1 MTGAANA
8 LKGRGLD
15 LSRLNK
21 LSAATKGIPAGQ
33 EVLRVH
39 HSECYSTKQVREAFG
54 AIESLADSMKTRQ
67 LQPCKVW
74 PKDDKG
80 YRICIGERRWRAAAH
95 GDLYLDIIVDPLLV
109 ELTPAEVILYQLT
122 ENTQRENLTPKEE
135 AQAVADMLAEG
146 MSPRDIAMA
155 KSAIEQWSES
165 SAASWVS
172 RMRKMLDMP
181 AVVEALHDGGV
192 HDIESLNCLTAI
204 YELEPAVCE
213 KLIEDG
219 LTSRKATRAALKAL
233 KGGNAVPGSN
243 KTAPAEQQSWGPA
256 GIEPA
261 TYSVAVDRHTD
272 GRHVAVVYIRL
283 AGKELKTS
291 WLSDAALASAYIED
305 VKARVVTLIRDFML
319 PLQCVDPA
327 EKAAYQLILDYW
339 QIMPLATASTDEQ
352 PPKQPPAAPLATTN
366 KDDQPS
372 KQPPA
377 APLTTANKD
386 EQPSK
391 QPPAAPASTTNP
403 AAPATNPQPAE
414 QAPRNV
420 AGVTGL
426 VIHGFLDEDPVVL
439 CLDEV
444 VPGDYVV
451 IQDMDGNRLTVPLE
465 EFTFSSITKA

>member
-1 MTGAANA
+1 
-8 LKGRGLD
+8 
-15 LSRLNK
+15 
-21 LSAATKGIPAGQ
+21 
-33 EVLRVH
+33 
-39 HSECYSTKQVREAFG
+39 
-54 AIESLADSMKTRQ
+54 
-67 LQPCKVW
+67 
-74 PKDDKG
+74 
-80 YRICIGERRWRAAAH
+80 
-95 GDLYLDIIVDPLLV
+95 
-109 ELTPAEVILYQLT
+109 
-122 ENTQRENLTPKEE
+122 
-135 AQAVADMLAEG
+135 MLAEG

-181 AVVEALHDGGV
+181 AVVEALHDGGL

-204 YELEPAVCE
+204 HELEPAVCE

-243 KTAPAEQQSWGPA
+243 KTAAAEQQSWGPA
-256 GIEPA
+256 GIAPA
-261 TYSVAVDRHTD
+261 TYAVAVDRHTD

-319 PLQCVDPA
+319 PLQCVEPA
-327 EKAAYQLILDYW
+327 EQAAYQLILDYW
-339 QIMPLATASTDEQ
+339 QITPLATASTDEQ
-352 PPKQPPAAPLATTN
+352 PPKQTLAAPLATASTDEQPPKQTPAAPLATTN
-366 KDDQPS
+366 NVEQTS

-377 APLTTANKD
+377 APAATTNKD

-391 QPPAAPASTTNP
+391 QP
-403 AAPATNPQPAE
+403 PAE

-444 VPGDYVV
+444 VPG
-451 IQDMDGNRLTVPLE
+451 
-465 EFTFSSITKA
+465 ITW